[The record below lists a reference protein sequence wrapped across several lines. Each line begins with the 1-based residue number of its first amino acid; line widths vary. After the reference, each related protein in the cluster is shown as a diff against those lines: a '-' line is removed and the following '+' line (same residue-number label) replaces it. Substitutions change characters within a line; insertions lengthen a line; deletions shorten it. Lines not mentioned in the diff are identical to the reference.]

1 MPEEENDVG
10 KSKPIRVNYP
20 SNSKKERTGS
30 TPGSPEP
37 VERKA
42 LEPVVTGKVIRRKKS
57 VGKKLAETFTG
68 DSAGEVGNYVFFDVI
83 VPAIKSMIVESGKE
97 ALDRIFW
104 GSGGGPRRSGNGRS
118 QRGYSDMYTG
128 RPRVDFERPGLPPR
142 QEPQRALSQ
151 KARMTHDFDEIIVET
166 RGEAEK
172 VLDGLGLLVEQY
184 GVARVSDMYELLEIT
199 PSYTDDKYGWYDLRG
214 SSITRNSQGYLLNL
228 PKTAV
233 IE

>member
-10 KSKPIRVNYP
+10 KAKPIRMNYP
-20 SNSKKERTGS
+20 SNSKKERAGS
-30 TPGSPEP
+30 TPEPEP
-37 VERKA
+37 RPA

-68 DSAGEVGNYVFFDVI
+68 DSAGEVGTYVFFDVI

-104 GSGGGPRRSGNGRS
+104 GSGSRPRPGNGRPQS
-118 QRGYSDMYTG
+118 NRYNEMYSG
-128 RPRVDFERPGLPPR
+128 RPRVDFDRPGLPPR
-142 QEPQRALSQ
+142 QEPQRSLSQ

-172 VLDGLGLLVEQY
+172 VIDGLGLLVEQY
-184 GVARVSDMYELLEIT
+184 GVARLSDMYELLEIT

-214 SSITRNSQGYLLNL
+214 TSISRNSQGYLLNL
-228 PKTAV
+228 PKTTV